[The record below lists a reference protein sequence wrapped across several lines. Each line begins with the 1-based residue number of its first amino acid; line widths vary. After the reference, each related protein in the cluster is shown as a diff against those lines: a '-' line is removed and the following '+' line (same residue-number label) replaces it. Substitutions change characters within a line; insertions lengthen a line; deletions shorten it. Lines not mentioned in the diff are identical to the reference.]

1 MVYRFRKE
9 ISNINKSHINISNRE
24 VALRCELEEIE
35 NTIQKAGSDLIRKNF
50 EKKYKDKYAELEL
63 VKAEKE
69 DLTITED
76 ELIDFL
82 KEARKLVEHPMEI
95 LMNVSS
101 FEQQVAVYRL
111 FFEEFPTYQEI
122 LSGTPKLTLFFK
134 LISELEK
141 NNGQLVTLR
150 RIELRFS
157 H

>member
-1 MVYRFRKE
+1 LVYRFRKE

-111 FFEEFPTYQEI
+111 LY
-122 LSGTPKLTLFFK
+122 
-134 LISELEK
+134 
-141 NNGQLVTLR
+141 
-150 RIELRFS
+150 
-157 H
+157 